1 MRPLVDLARREV
13 LALIE
18 LVHQAVDFLNLGV
31 VGGLRQRCLR
41 PSLALVPLGT
51 QKVNL
56 FDLRLGGLTFRVFFS
71 NRELWEIHAGG
82 HFYRAWKKKGLRL
95 LRRF

>member
-1 MRPLVDLARREV
+1 MRPLVDLAQREV

-51 QKVNL
+51 QKVN
-56 FDLRLGGLTFRVFFS
+56 F
-71 NRELWEIHAGG
+71 I
-82 HFYRAWKKKGLRL
+82 
-95 LRRF
+95 